1 VPIQEA
7 VTVRFLLLF
16 WLLLFAACTSSKTP
30 SSKQDSLPWFRD
42 VAADTGLHFRHASG
56 ATGKFHMPEI
66 MGSGCALLD
75 YDNDGDL
82 DVLLIQGA
90 PEGGSN
96 KLFRN
101 DGNGSHFTDVT
112 LQAGLTRSGYGMGV
126 AIGDIN
132 NDGFP
137 DLLLTAFGPNAIYR
151 NNGNG
156 SFTDATAESPDLELR
171 DRWSSSAAFF
181 DYDRDGWLDLV
192 ILNYV
197 DYSIRSNKPC
207 YAPTGE
213 LDYCTPRVYQ
223 PLPAHLFHNEKG
235 RFVEVSAKAGLRA
248 AAGPGLG
255 VVPLDADGDGWL
267 DLFVANDS
275 MANHLWINR
284 HNGTFVESSMQYGL
298 AYGEE
303 GLAKAGMGVAAGDY
317 DGDGD
322 EDLLVLNLMREGAT
336 LFRKDGSIGY
346 TDISQAS
353 GIHAITLPWT
363 GFGVAWQDFD
373 RDGKLDLFMANGAVT
388 RREEQ
393 RGQPYPFAERNLL
406 LHQAADGR
414 FQEVQLPEPQGVSRG
429 AAFGD
434 LDNDGDVDIL
444 VNVNN
449 GSARLLRNETPKR
462 NWIAVQL
469 EGPGLGEGAQIELA
483 ETGVPIQRRTVR
495 SSGSYL
501 SSNSGPIVFGLRT
514 DGNSVT
520 VTARTIQGA
529 VPDLQKITPNRLLKL
544 RLRP

>member
-1 VPIQEA
+1 MK
-7 VTVRFLLLF
+7 FLLLI
-16 WLLLFAACTSSKTP
+16 LLLLSAACSSP
-30 SSKQDSLPWFRD
+30 SPPSPKQNLVPWFRD
-42 VAADTGLHFRHASG
+42 IASESNLLFHHASG
-56 ATGKFHMPEI
+56 ATGKYHLPEI

-82 DVLLIQGA
+82 DIFLIQGA

-112 LQAGLTRSGYGMGV
+112 QQAGLVRTGYGMGAAV
-126 AIGDIN
+126 GDFN
-132 NDGFP
+132 NDGLP
-137 DLLLTAFGPNAIYR
+137 DLLLTSFGPNALYR

-156 SFTDATAESPDLELR
+156 TFADITSSSPDVALR

-181 DYDRDGWLDLV
+181 DYDRDGWQDLV

-197 DYSIRSNKPC
+197 NYSIRANKSC

-213 LDYCTPRVYQ
+213 LDYCTPRAYQ

-235 RFVEVSAKAGLRA
+235 RFVEVSAHAGMGA
-248 AAGPGLG
+248 ATGPGLG
-255 VVPLDADGDGWL
+255 VLPFDADGDGWL

-284 HNGTFVESSMQYGL
+284 RDGTFVESAMLYGL

-322 EDLLVLNLMREGAT
+322 EDLIVLNLMREGAT
-336 LFRKDGSIGY
+336 LFRNDGSAGY
-346 TDISQAS
+346 TDASRTS
-353 GIHAITLPWT
+353 GIHLASLPWT

-373 RDGKLDLFMANGAVT
+373 RDGKLDLFFANGAVT

-406 LHQAADGR
+406 LRQTATGR
-414 FQEVQLPEPQGVSRG
+414 FAEVSFDEPRAVSRG

-434 LDNDGDVDIL
+434 IDNDGDIDIL
-444 VNVNN
+444 LNVNN
-449 GSARLLRNETPKR
+449 GNARLLLNQAPQQRK

-469 EGPGLGEGAQIELA
+469 EGPGLGEGAQLEVA
-483 ETGVPIQRRTVR
+483 ETGMPIQRRIVR

-501 SSNSGPIVFGLRT
+501 SSSSGPILFGVQT
-514 DGNSVT
+514 DVNPVT
-520 VTARTIQGA
+520 VTIRTIQGPA
-529 VPDLQKITPNRLLKL
+529 PDLQKITPNRLLKVK
-544 RLRP
+544 LRP